1 VDNFIGQMGGWRKVK
16 KRPES
21 GARRA
26 KTRLQEI
33 KICTIREN
41 FVTLYFALGV
51 QKRNN

>member
-21 GARRA
+21 GAWRT
-26 KTRLQEI
+26 KTRLREI
-33 KICTIREN
+33 KICTIREK
-41 FVTLYFALGV
+41 FVILYFALGV